1 MQQMKLKWLL
11 REVSAHINHA
21 TLRAAVF
28 GSGCASA
35 VLALGAGGGG
45 GMPLVASCWE
55 GTRLSALL
63 PPSRGEPEPP
73 RPFVPSYV
81 RAQMKSLH

>member
-45 GMPLVASCWE
+45 GCLWLPRAGRGRVFLLFCLRPGVSQSLPVPL
-55 GTRLSALL
+55 
-63 PPSRGEPEPP
+63 SR
-73 RPFVPSYV
+73 RT
-81 RAQMKSLH
+81 

>member
-35 VLALGAGGGG
+35 ALALGAGGGG
-45 GMPLVASCWE
+45 DASGCLVLGGDASFCS
-55 GTRLSALL
+55 SA
-63 PPSRGEPEPP
+63 SVQG
-73 RPFVPSYV
+73 
-81 RAQMKSLH
+81 